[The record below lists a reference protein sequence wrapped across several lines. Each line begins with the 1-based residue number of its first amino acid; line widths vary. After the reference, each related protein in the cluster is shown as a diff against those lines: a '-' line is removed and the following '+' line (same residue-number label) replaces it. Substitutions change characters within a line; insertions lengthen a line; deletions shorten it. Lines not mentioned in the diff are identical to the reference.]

1 MDSRTRVVA
10 VTQDD
15 PFFTGSFF
23 AAFLEEC
30 RRHGVELVEIVLLP
44 NFNESRPAL
53 ARRFLK
59 LYGAIDFARLVV
71 RYVASRV
78 SERIG
83 VTVRSVEGLASRHEV
98 PVRRLQSINDGD
110 YLDSLRERGVDALL
124 SVAAPEIF
132 RRQALES
139 ASVVLNVH
147 NGKLPDYRGM
157 MPTFWA
163 LLDGRSEITVS
174 VHEMAEQIDAGQ
186 LIAEFPVPVETTDSA
201 FEVARKA
208 KVVAGRE
215 VAALLSRIGTARWPQ
230 PHPID
235 VASGSYRGFPSDD
248 DRRRL
253 RSTGRR
259 ML

>member
-10 VTQDD
+10 VTQGD

-23 AAFLEEC
+23 AAFLEESS
-30 RRHGVELVEIVLLP
+30 RHGVELLEIVLLP
-44 NFNESRPAL
+44 NFNESRLAL
-53 ARRFLK
+53 ARRFLR
-59 LYGAIDFARLVV
+59 LYGVVDFTRLVL
-71 RYVASRV
+71 RYVAATV
-78 SERIG
+78 SERLG
-83 VTVRSVEGLASRHEV
+83 ASVRSVEGVASRHGV
-98 PVRRLQSINDGD
+98 AIRDLRSINDSE
-110 YLDSLRERGVDALL
+110 YLGSLRERRVDILL

-139 ASVVLNVH
+139 APLVLNVH
-147 NGKLPDYRGM
+147 SGKLPDYRGM

-163 LLDGRSEITVS
+163 LLDGRDEVTVS
-174 VHEMAEQIDAGQ
+174 VHEMAEEVDAGR
-186 LIAEFPVPVETTDSA
+186 LIAEFPVSVDSADSA

-215 VAALLSRIGTARWPQ
+215 LAALLPRMGSPQWPQ
-230 PHPID
+230 PRPID
-235 VASGSYRGFPSDD
+235 VDSGSYRGFPSRD

-253 RSTGRR
+253 RSRGRR